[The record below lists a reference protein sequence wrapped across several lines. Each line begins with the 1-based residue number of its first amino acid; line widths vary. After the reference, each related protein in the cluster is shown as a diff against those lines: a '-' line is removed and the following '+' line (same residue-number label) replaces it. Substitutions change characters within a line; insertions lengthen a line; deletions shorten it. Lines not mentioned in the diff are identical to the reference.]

1 MNSTPNVPPWAR
13 ISSAVC
19 PAVLRIRSW
28 MPSLADS
35 SGLSDSWQALVWFA
49 YGKQRVELDLATFC
63 AGFSWVSVQKQ
74 LIGAR

>member
-1 MNSTPNVPPWAR
+1 
-13 ISSAVC
+13 
-19 PAVLRIRSW
+19 